1 MCFMIVRIS
10 SSFTICFGKHIQK
23 TVVAVMGVEV
33 YPPGSKPLATNR
45 THLEIQLV
53 IFIVAY

>member
-1 MCFMIVRIS
+1 MCFMIVKIS

-23 TVVAVMGVEV
+23 TVIAVMGMEV
-33 YPPGSKPLATNR
+33 YPPRSKPLATNR

>member
-1 MCFMIVRIS
+1 MIVRICS
-10 SSFTICFGKHIQK
+10 FFTICFGKHIQK